1 VTSDRQ
7 PRRGGITLLA
17 TASGPEEAQLWQE
30 RLRHAGIQSIV
41 RGHRPEGSAERRPSF
56 SGADVYVS
64 ASSLARA
71 RETLGAD
78 LPVDQTGEADAAFP
92 WFWVALAPTAV
103 LAVAVAGLL
112 VVVLS

>member
-1 VTSDRQ
+1 MTLEKH

-17 TASGPEEAQLWQE
+17 TARDPDEASRWQD
-30 RLRHAGIQSIV
+30 RLRDAGIQSIV

-71 RETLGAD
+71 RETLGPD
-78 LPVDQTGEADAAFP
+78 LPAGAAGESGAPFP
-92 WFWVALAPTAV
+92 WFWVALAPALV
-103 LAVAVAGLL
+103 LAVAVIGLL
-112 VVVLS
+112 FVVLS